1 MILCSEA
8 ANKQLCE
15 LRLYLSFIFSLSS
28 STTLSLMEPF
38 HGHLHI
44 FKSLL
49 SSKIKI
55 KTENLPWSHFL
66 LQLPL
71 YFLLPLSS
79 LELPVHTPCFHASH
93 FMHPS
98 CLQGFSILIPWLHG
112 GDSEVPEDLQ
122 GVKPIPQLMRHDEP
136 KLLPKVTL
144 FPAFVVFLLS
154 LPLALDLSFSESF
167 TAGLSSLPSH

>member
-1 MILCSEA
+1 MWLPRISWLPPLPAKRSSCFFSPLEVPETQQSMILCSEA

-49 SSKIKI
+49 SLKIKI

-98 CLQGFSILIPWLHG
+98 CLQGFSIL
-112 GDSEVPEDLQ
+112 VP
-122 GVKPIPQLMRHDEP
+122 
-136 KLLPKVTL
+136 
-144 FPAFVVFLLS
+144 
-154 LPLALDLSFSESF
+154 
-167 TAGLSSLPSH
+167 